1 MSRLKKGY
9 IQVYT
14 GNGKGKTTAALGQAL
29 RAVGSGLKTF
39 IIRFMKDF
47 AYGEVKS
54 IQLLNDLVRLEQY
67 GNDAFVLQEKP
78 PSENDKRLAA
88 QALHRAQ
95 EAMLSGKYDIVI
107 LDEVCVAICFG
118 LLKTED
124 VFSVLEEKPGP
135 VELILTGRYCLPK
148 LIEKADLVT
157 EMQEIKHYYQ
167 KGVEARKGIES

>member
-1 MSRLKKGY
+1 M
-9 IQVYT
+9 
-14 GNGKGKTTAALGQAL
+14 
-29 RAVGSGLKTF
+29 
-39 IIRFMKDF
+39 
-47 AYGEVKS
+47 
-54 IQLLNDLVRLEQY
+54 
-67 GNDAFVLQEKP
+67 
-78 PSENDKRLAA
+78 RLAA